1 MKLFGKK
8 EIKLQKEM
16 KKYERKLQKLN
27 NQLDNF
33 NAEVVKKTKFNMDN
47 KRYMM

>member
-8 EIKLQKEM
+8 ETKLQKEM
-16 KKYERKLQKLN
+16 RKYERKLQKLN

-33 NAEVVKKTKFNMDN
+33 NAEVKLKSEELRKIGRV
-47 KRYMM
+47 

>member
-1 MKLFGKK
+1 MKLFEKK
-8 EIKLQKEM
+8 ETKLQKEI

-33 NAEVVKKTKFNMDN
+33 NVEVKLKSEELRKIGRV
-47 KRYMM
+47 

>member
-1 MKLFGKK
+1 MKLFEKK
-8 EIKLQKEM
+8 ETKLQKEM

-33 NAEVVKKTKFNMDN
+33 NIEVKLKSEELRKIGRV
-47 KRYMM
+47 